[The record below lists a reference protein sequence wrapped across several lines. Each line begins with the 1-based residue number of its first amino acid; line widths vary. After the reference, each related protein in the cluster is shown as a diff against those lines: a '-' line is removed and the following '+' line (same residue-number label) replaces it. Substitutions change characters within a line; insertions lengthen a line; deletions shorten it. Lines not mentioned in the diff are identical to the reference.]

1 MSRNQGSIRYA
12 DVMSLLRGRVPGQLV
27 LQYTDHCNAACPQC
41 GMRVTANFPRSKLS
55 VNETKRIIEAAA
67 AKGIKALS
75 FTGGEPFL
83 FIEELIGLIRYAGE
97 VGIPY
102 IRTGTNGYIF
112 MHSDL
117 KEFPGRMHRLAEQLA
132 GTQIR
137 NFWISLDS
145 ADPSMHEEMRGLPGV
160 IRGIEKALPI
170 FHEYG
175 IYPAANL
182 GINRNIGGKGAEL
195 NPDQAVN
202 DPQEYCHSVKDALRK
217 FYRFIINL
225 GFTMVNACYPMSLE
239 SQETE
244 ELRVV
249 YGANSVDQVVKFS
262 LEEKLLL
269 FKALYDV
276 IPEYRKLIR
285 IFSPRASLY
294 ALIHQYQGSWNYGR
308 PCRGGVDFFYVDAKD
323 CSTYP
328 CGYRGNENLGK
339 FWDLDISGLNP
350 DVDCRKCDWECFR
363 DPSELFGPVL
373 EFFTSP
379 SNIVMRFMKDP
390 EYRRV
395 WMEDLVYY
403 KKCDFFN
410 GRKPKEFLPSK

>member
-1 MSRNQGSIRYA
+1 MSRNQGSIHYSDA
-12 DVMSLLRGRVPGQLV
+12 LSLLRGRVPGQLV
-27 LQYTDHCNAACPQC
+27 LQYTDRCNATCPQC

-55 VNETKRIIEAAA
+55 VSETKRIIDAAA

-83 FIEELIGLIRYAGE
+83 FVEELIGLIKYAGE

-102 IRTGTNGYIF
+102 IRTGTNGYLF
-112 MHSDL
+112 MNSDR

-132 GTQIR
+132 GTPIR

-145 ADPSMHEEMRGLPGV
+145 VEPSVHEEMRGLPGV

-182 GINRNIGGKGAEL
+182 GINRNIGGTGETF
-195 NPDQAVN
+195 NPDQAVS
-202 DPQEYCHSVKDALRK
+202 DPKEYGFQAQQAFRK
-217 FYRFIINL
+217 FYRFILNL

-239 SQETE
+239 SQEDET
-244 ELRVV
+244 LCSV

-262 LEEKLLL
+262 PEEKLLL

-276 IPEYRKLIR
+276 IADYRKVIR
-285 IFSPRASLY
+285 IFTPRAFLY
-294 ALIHQYQGSWNYGR
+294 TLIHQDQGNGNYGK

-323 CSTYP
+323 GCTYP
-328 CGYRGNENLGK
+328 CGYRGNENLGR
-339 FWDLDISGLNP
+339 FWDIDISRSNMIA
-350 DVDCRKCDWECFR
+350 DCRKCDWECFR

-379 SNIVMRFMKDP
+379 LNIANRFMKDR
-390 EYRRV
+390 EYCRV
-395 WMEDLVYY
+395 WMEDFVYY

-410 GRKPKEFLPSK
+410 GRKPFSGI